1 MEPQEIGRVRKNTYN
16 LRGFK
21 RTFIFI
27 LIAAIL
33 VATGS
38 VLAWKQVTNR
48 LSQDARESIESAGRE
63 LAENFNYLL
72 EAEFQILSS
81 ISVSLEAPAVLA
93 NKQRLVGYLER
104 QNKRNVFDLTGYQAP
119 DGTAWFSN
127 GKTLKWFLSQAV
139 VDAVYKQGQF
149 ISGRRKNPFENE
161 DILIFAVPLKEGE
174 EKGVVFA
181 THTATFYRQT
191 LTANLWQ
198 GNGIGIIMDK
208 DGDIVLSAP
217 KSSYGNI
224 FEMMS
229 DFLFDA
235 GFSADQIKE
244 EVSSGKSGLSGYS
257 LRGEHRFAAYHPLK
271 YNNWYAFAVLPTAF
285 VAEKALGLMV
295 MAWLICFSV
304 IAVLVV
310 CIVFMLRMQHQNGRA
325 LYAMGFVD
333 SLTQADNLNSFHF
346 KYASAVEA
354 FKKKGVPFALA
365 VVNINRF
372 KAVNDIYGLEE
383 GDKILKQVAAALQ
396 EGLQE
401 GELFCRSSAD
411 EFLLL
416 LACPGRTDL
425 ALRLENVAQRAG
437 RFCQA
442 DGKCLPLSLTCG
454 VYVVDEDS
462 PFYIMVDRAKLA
474 LSSARQRAGAVY
486 AFYDEAFR
494 RRIVAEK
501 HIESHMESALQN
513 GEFKLYLQPKCDFKT
528 GKIESAEALVRW
540 EQPGKGLIAPDNF
553 IPIFEKNGFILKLDW
568 FMLKQ
573 TLGLLKEWKEA
584 GLNIVPIGINFS
596 RLHLDDPSFVEELS
610 RLADEYGVDHQF
622 LEAELTESV
631 VFGNTAIMK
640 RFVDDLHAK
649 GFSVAM
655 DDFGSGYS
663 SLNVLKN
670 LEFDCVK
677 LDKEFLVREEG
688 STRMRA
694 IISGLVSMI
703 KSLGGKIVAEGVET
717 QEQAQFLQSIGC
729 DLAQGYLFYKP
740 LSPQEF
746 AKLLPAAGSTG
757 QKAQ

>member
-1 MEPQEIGRVRKNTYN
+1 MENKELGRIRKNSYN

-21 RTFIFI
+21 RAFVFI
-27 LIAAIL
+27 LVAAVL

-38 VLAWKQVTNR
+38 VLAWQQVTRR
-48 LSQDARESIESAGRE
+48 LSQDARESIASAGRE

-81 ISVSLEAPAVLA
+81 ISVSLETPAVL
-93 NKQRLVGYLER
+93 NYKERLVSYLER
-104 QNKRNVFDLTGYQAP
+104 QNNRNLFDSTGYQAP

-127 GKTLKWFLSQAV
+127 GEQLNWFLSPQEV
-139 VDAVYKQGQF
+139 KTVYEQKRYV
-149 ISGRRKNPFENE
+149 SGRRTDPFDND
-161 DILIFAVPLKEGE
+161 DILVFAVPLKEGQE
-174 EKGVVFA
+174 TGVVFA
-181 THTATFYRQT
+181 THSASFYRQT

-208 DGDIVLSAP
+208 SGDIVLSAP
-217 KSSYGNI
+217 KSSFGNI
-224 FEMMS
+224 FDMAEG
-229 DFLFDA
+229 FVFDG
-235 GFSADQIKE
+235 GFSAAKIKADIA
-244 EVSSGKSGLSGYS
+244 SGGNGLSGYS
-257 LRGEHRFAAYHPLK
+257 FNGEHRFASYYPLK
-271 YNNWYAFAVLPTAF
+271 FNQWYAFAVLPTAF
-285 VAEKALGLMV
+285 VAQKALGLMV

-310 CIVFMLRMQHQNGRA
+310 FIVFILRMQHQNGRA
-325 LYAMGFVD
+325 LYQMGFVD
-333 SLTQADNLNSFHF
+333 ALTQADNLNAFHF
-346 KYASAVEA
+346 KYTSAVES
-354 FKKKGVPFALA
+354 FKQKGVPFALV

-372 KAVNDIYGLEE
+372 KAVNDIYGFEE
-383 GDKILKQVAAALQ
+383 GDKILKQVALALQ

-442 DGKCLPLSLTCG
+442 DGKCMPLSLTCG
-454 VYVVDEDS
+454 VYVVDEDV

-486 AFYDEAFR
+486 AFYDEEFR

-501 HIESHMESALQN
+501 NIESHMEAALQTE
-513 GEFKLYLQPKCDFKT
+513 EFKIYLQPKCNFET
-528 GKIESAEALVRW
+528 GRVESAEALVRW
-540 EQPGKGLIAPDNF
+540 EQPGKGLIAPDHF

-568 FMLKQ
+568 FMFKQ
-573 TLGLLKEWKEA
+573 TLSLLKQWKEA
-584 GLNIVPIGINFS
+584 GLEVVPVGINFS
-596 RLHLDDPSFVEELS
+596 RLHLDDSHFVEELS
-610 RLADEYGVDHQF
+610 RLADEYGVEHRL

-631 VFGNTAIMK
+631 VFGNTDVMK

-670 LEFDCVK
+670 LDFDCIK
-677 LDKEFLVREEG
+677 LDKEFLMREESSG
-688 STRMRA
+688 RMRV

-703 KSLGGKIVAEGVET
+703 KGLNSRIVAEGVET
-717 QEQAQFLQSIGC
+717 PEQAQFLQSIGC

-746 AKLLPAAGSTG
+746 AKLLRPV
-757 QKAQ
+757 KKNKRK

>member
-1 MEPQEIGRVRKNTYN
+1 MGRVRKNSYN

-27 LIAAIL
+27 LIAAVL
-33 VATGS
+33 VASAS
-38 VLAWKQVTNR
+38 VLAWEQVTRR
-48 LSQDARESIESAGRE
+48 LSQDARESIVSAGRE

-81 ISVSLEAPAVLA
+81 IAVSLETPAML
-93 NKQRLVGYLER
+93 NHKKRLIAFLDR

-127 GKTLKWFLSQAV
+127 GETRSWFLN
-139 VDAVYKQGQF
+139 KQEVAQIYAQGKYV
-149 ISGRRKNPFENE
+149 SPRRKDPFNQA
-161 DILIFAVPLKEGE
+161 DILVFAVPLNESAQE
-174 EKGVVFA
+174 GVVFA
-181 THTATFYRQT
+181 THSAVFYRQT

-198 GNGIGIIMDK
+198 GNGVGIIMDRQ
-208 DGDIVLSAP
+208 GTIVLSAP
-217 KSSYGNI
+217 KSSFGNI
-224 FEMMS
+224 FDMAA
-229 DFLFDA
+229 DFTYDR
-235 GFSADQIKE
+235 GFSADKIHQDIE
-244 EVSSGKSGLSGYS
+244 AGTSGVSGYS
-257 LRGEHRFAAYHPLK
+257 LKGEHRFASYYPLK

-295 MAWLICFSV
+295 MAWLICFAV
-304 IAVLVV
+304 IAVLVL

-325 LYAMGFVD
+325 LYTMGFVD
-333 SLTQADNLNSFHF
+333 SLTQADNLNAFHF
-346 KYASAVEA
+346 KYEGAVSA
-354 FKKKGVPFALA
+354 FKRKGIPYALA

-383 GDKILKQVAAALQ
+383 GDKILKQVACALQ

-416 LACPGRTDL
+416 LACPGRSEL
-425 ALRLENVAQRAG
+425 ASRLEEVSARAG
-437 RFCQA
+437 KFCRE

-454 VYVVDEDS
+454 VYVVDEQV

-486 AFYDEAFR
+486 AFYDEEFR

-501 HIESHMESALQN
+501 NIESHMENALQN
-513 GEFKLYLQPKCDFKT
+513 GEFELYLQPKCDFKT
-528 GKIESAEALVRW
+528 GRIESAEALVRW
-540 EQPGKGLIAPDNF
+540 NRPDKGLIAPDNF

-573 TLGLLKEWKEA
+573 TLSLLKTWKEQ
-584 GLNIVPIGINFS
+584 GLHVVPIGINFS
-596 RLHLDDPSFVEELS
+596 RLHLDDPSFVAELA
-610 RLADEYGVDHQF
+610 RLADEYGVEHRL

-631 VFGNTAIMK
+631 VFGNTALMK
-640 RFVDDLHAK
+640 RFVDDLHAQ

-670 LEFDCVK
+670 LDFDCVK

-688 STRMRA
+688 SARMRA
-694 IISGLVSMI
+694 IISGLVRMI
-703 KSLGGKIVAEGVET
+703 KSLGGTIVAEGVET

-740 LSPQEF
+740 LPAPEF
-746 AKLLPAAGSTG
+746 ARLL
-757 QKAQ
+757 KADSPDKKTPLS

>member
-1 MEPQEIGRVRKNTYN
+1 MGRLRKNTYY

-21 RTFIFI
+21 RSFIFI
-27 LIAAIL
+27 LIAAVL
-33 VATGS
+33 VGTAS
-38 VLAWKQVTNR
+38 VLAWQQVTRR
-48 LSQDARESIESAGRE
+48 LSQDARESIVSAGRE

-81 ISVSLEAPAVLA
+81 ISVSLESPAVSA
-93 NKQRLVGYLER
+93 HTERLVSYLER
-104 QNKRNVFDLTGYQAP
+104 QNRRNLFDLTGYQNP

-127 GKTLKWFLSQAV
+127 GKTLSWFLTPQEV
-139 VDAVYKQGQF
+139 QQVYKN
-149 ISGRRKNPFENE
+149 GRYVSARRQDPFDQE
-161 DILIFAVPLKEGE
+161 DILVFAVPLKEGE
-174 EKGVVFA
+174 NAGVVFA
-181 THTATFYRQT
+181 THSAVFYRQT

-208 DGDIVLSAP
+208 SGTIILSAP
-217 KSSYGNI
+217 KSSFGNI
-224 FEMMS
+224 FEMAL
-229 DFLFDA
+229 DFVFDG
-235 GFSADQIKE
+235 GFSADKIQQDIAAGE
-244 EVSSGKSGLSGYS
+244 SGVSGYS
-257 LRGEHRFAAYHPLK
+257 LRGEHRFASYYPLK

-295 MAWLICFSV
+295 MAWLICFAV
-304 IAVLVV
+304 IAVLVI

-325 LYAMGFVD
+325 LYTMGFVD
-333 SLTQADNLNSFHF
+333 SLTNADNLNAFHF
-346 KYASAVEA
+346 KYESAVSA
-354 FKKKGVPFALA
+354 FKNQGVPYALA

-383 GDKILKQVAAALQ
+383 GDKILKQVASALQ
-396 EGLQE
+396 SGLQE

-416 LACPGRTDL
+416 LACPGRTEL
-425 ALRLENVAQRAG
+425 AARLEEASTRAG
-437 RFCQA
+437 RFCRE

-454 VYVVDEDS
+454 IYVVDEQV

-486 AFYDEAFR
+486 AFYDEEFR

-501 HIESHMESALQN
+501 NIESHMESALQN
-513 GEFKLYLQPKCDFKT
+513 GEFKLYLQPKCNFKT
-528 GKIESAEALVRW
+528 GRIESAEALVRW
-540 EQPGKGLIAPDNF
+540 DSGDKGLIAPDNF

-573 TLGLLKEWKEA
+573 TLALLKSWKEQ
-584 GLNIVPIGINFS
+584 GLRVVPIGINFS
-596 RLHLDDPSFVEELS
+596 RLHLDDPSFVTELA
-610 RLADEYGVDHQF
+610 RLADEYGVEHHL

-631 VFGNTAIMK
+631 VFGNTAVMK
-640 RFVDDLHAK
+640 RFVDDLHQN
-649 GFSVAM
+649 GFTVAM

-670 LEFDCVK
+670 LDFDCVK
-677 LDKEFLVREEG
+677 LDKEFLMREG
-688 STRMRA
+688 GNSRMRA

-703 KSLGGKIVAEGVET
+703 KSLGGRIVAEGVET

-729 DLAQGYLFYKP
+729 DLAQGYFFHKP
-740 LSPQEF
+740 LAAQDF
-746 AKLLPAAGSTG
+746 ARLLAPN
-757 QKAQ
+757 QPDNKQ